1 GIFNYLLSDG
11 EHFFA
16 HCSTKLSY
24 IIRQYPF
31 AAAHLI
37 DEDVSVDFKAL
48 TSPSDQV
55 AIIATTPLTD
65 NEVWTTINAGELLVF
80 QEGAPILI

>member
-1 GIFNYLLSDG
+1 MSQRI
-11 EHFFA
+11 A
-16 HCSTKLSY
+16 
-24 IIRQYPF
+24 I
-31 AAAHLI
+31 I

-80 QEGAPILI
+80 QEGAPILS